1 VTNRK
6 VYGSPESTTVRFS
19 NGQSKTLIA
28 ATNTVK
34 DYALPDVAGS
44 YMLSIDLAAGTIS
57 VNSSYTPDV
66 MYLLRNMKDG
76 KPQDISVQLN
86 RVGTSQQYSGS
97 ELPMKFQAADDA
109 KKCFYYVSAANGNQ
123 WSVINAERYG
133 LASSIQLEDGTA
145 TLASGAELALFTK
158 KEGTFDVSFNRQT
171 KQLSINPSRPNLYLV
186 GTVNGMTWDQ
196 RGNGEKIKYVASEK
210 CYYATIVP
218 NVSNLSGIAFA
229 FTSRANGNI
238 SDSDR
243 HRYAG
248 SASNQTISVGSNVL
262 CRGDVYNVT
271 SSYALPA
278 DYRGV
283 TLYARIS
290 LDNQT
295 MLLQTTPFA
304 NSDAPKANPYN
315 EVWSPNGK
323 VGLVS
328 TIENGKPY
336 YKVISNNEW

>member
-1 VTNRK
+1 MNSNGENNGKYYGNFLLTESLGDNVTNRK
-6 VYGSPESTTVRFS
+6 VYGAPESTIVRLS
-19 NGQSKTLIA
+19 NGESKTLKAGI
-28 ATNTVK
+28 TGVDSGEFS

-171 KQLSINPSRPNLYLV
+171 KQL
-186 GTVNGMTWDQ
+186 
-196 RGNGEKIKYVASEK
+196 
-210 CYYATIVP
+210 
-218 NVSNLSGIAFA
+218 
-229 FTSRANGNI
+229 
-238 SDSDR
+238 
-243 HRYAG
+243 
-248 SASNQTISVGSNVL
+248 
-262 CRGDVYNVT
+262 
-271 SSYALPA
+271 
-278 DYRGV
+278 
-283 TLYARIS
+283 
-290 LDNQT
+290 
-295 MLLQTTPFA
+295 
-304 NSDAPKANPYN
+304 
-315 EVWSPNGK
+315 
-323 VGLVS
+323 
-328 TIENGKPY
+328 
-336 YKVISNNEW
+336 